1 MSRHRAQTRSTVHT
15 GLTVVAAGS
24 VLAVGTSGV
33 ATATGM
39 VPTATADPT
48 AVVRLAAE
56 ADAGF
61 TNAEADAV
69 LANAVRASLV
79 PVAEA
84 AETAPELDVS
94 GLLKAA
100 GFADIAH
107 RTEERDDCDADLDGL
122 GRVKP
127 HVRDATRFLSCLY
140 DEPTVI
146 GVARRSRH
154 SDHPG
159 GRAVDLMMRG
169 ERGDRLAECA
179 LENQDELGISYVIW
193 KQRVNHGK
201 GWKRMSDRGGDTANH
216 YDHVHISFD
225 RATPEDDPLAERC
238 D

>member
-1 MSRHRAQTRSTVHT
+1 MSRHRAQTRTTVHT
-15 GLTVVAAGS
+15 GMTVVAAGS

-48 AVVRLAAE
+48 AVVRVAAE
-56 ADAGF
+56 ADG
-61 TNAEADAV
+61 D

-84 AETAPELDVS
+84 AGTARELDVS

-107 RTEERDDCDADLDGL
+107 RAEERADCDADLDGL

-159 GRAVDLMMRG
+159 GRAVDLMVRG
-169 ERGDRLAECA
+169 DRGDRLAECA
-179 LENQDELGISYVIW
+179 LENQDELGINYVIW
-193 KQRVNHGK
+193 KQRVNHGN

-216 YDHVHISFD
+216 YDHVHVSFD
-225 RATPEDDPLAERC
+225 RATSDDDDPLAERC